1 MSLDGLRGETGLVV
15 EEARY
20 FHRTCKVAGAVVGT
34 LYSGNHVEVR
44 LKPTGTTDEGI
55 LKLQSGQPRLE
66 LRVLLCNPACN
77 HEETAEDLV
86 HGLRIR
92 KQRPADGEEPWVNN
106 LEKVAGL
113 EGPDELERLRTEM
126 EERRNQPTRPALEP
140 SRRKRRARRKRRR
153 KRKRKKEEL
162 HQRGLRLRGSSPG
175 RDEGQTGIPEKAKSV
190 VRRYGARSLGQSE
203 EPCAT
208 VGKEVCEEKGKESQQ
223 RLRQHE
229 RQLTRSPVGRGVGD
243 DLPASSSRAGDC
255 RRLPRRSGKSSP
267 GTDASEPPPDPGR
280 GRRREYS
287 PSGCSSILPSG
298 IAKEIKW
305 SDESGAPHT
314 LRCLRPLSAR
324 EGGTMPRL
332 AAAEGEECRINAIRD
347 PLVGSPK
354 VGAIA
359 KRAIKSHGCSRDAG
373 STAHSVRGVQNKMDV
388 LFARRQTPRIA
399 EGGRKKG
406 QWKRG
411 LQAWSRWQ
419 KRRERTRKEKGEWKK
434 PEDSTPKAS

>member
-1 MSLDGLRGETGLVV
+1 MDRAQPQKVAWDAGHTVRGGDMSLDGLRGETGLVV

-153 KRKRKKEEL
+153 KRKRKKKKE
-162 HQRGLRLRGSSPG
+162 RRAPPAGTPSPG
-175 RDEGQTGIPEKAKSV
+175 
-190 VRRYGARSLGQSE
+190 
-203 EPCAT
+203 
-208 VGKEVCEEKGKESQQ
+208 
-223 RLRQHE
+223 
-229 RQLTRSPVGRGVGD
+229 
-243 DLPASSSRAGDC
+243 
-255 RRLPRRSGKSSP
+255 
-267 GTDASEPPPDPGR
+267 
-280 GRRREYS
+280 
-287 PSGCSSILPSG
+287 
-298 IAKEIKW
+298 
-305 SDESGAPHT
+305 
-314 LRCLRPLSAR
+314 
-324 EGGTMPRL
+324 
-332 AAAEGEECRINAIRD
+332 
-347 PLVGSPK
+347 
-354 VGAIA
+354 
-359 KRAIKSHGCSRDAG
+359 
-373 STAHSVRGVQNKMDV
+373 
-388 LFARRQTPRIA
+388 
-399 EGGRKKG
+399 
-406 QWKRG
+406 
-411 LQAWSRWQ
+411 
-419 KRRERTRKEKGEWKK
+419 
-434 PEDSTPKAS
+434 